1 MAGLAAARK
10 ILQMGVIPE
19 VMPSFLDAEMKANA
33 KLWVGGMAAV
43 DSSGYFVDPTA
54 TTALFLAGIVQP
66 KAGYPQVYD
75 NTGGANG
82 AIVARVQEGVFSFLS
97 GGGGDAL
104 TIANRYQPVFVMDDQ
119 TVGATDG
126 GATPRSLAGILMD
139 IDSSSNP
146 QVLVCAG
153 INAAILAAA
162 RVGAAAAVIDTIA
175 AAGALSLA
183 GTTLWSITGTQV
195 LTLANGTQVGQKKKV
210 LVVASASTPVGSIVV
225 ATPQGFA
232 TLTAI
237 SGITTFLDFLWTGSA
252 WLLAAHGGTISIA

>member
-1 MAGLAAARK
+1 MAGLATARK
-10 ILQMGVIPE
+10 ILQMGMIPE
-19 VMPSFLDAEMKANA
+19 VLPSFLDAEIKANA

-54 TTALFLAGIVQP
+54 ATGLFLAGIVFP

-82 AIVARVQEGVFSFLS
+82 GIVARIQEGVFSFFS
-97 GGGGDAL
+97 GTAGDAI
-104 TIANRYQPVFVMDDQ
+104 TIANRYQPVFVIDDQ

-126 GATPRSLAGILMD
+126 GATPRSLAGIVMD
-139 IDSSSNP
+139 IDSSGNP

-162 RVGAAAAVIDTIA
+162 RVGSAASTIDTIN
-175 AAGALSLA
+175 AAGALSMA
-183 GTTLWSITGTQV
+183 GTTLWSLSGTQV

-210 LVVASASTPVGSIVV
+210 VLVASGSTPVGSITV
-225 ATPQGFA
+225 ATPTGFA

-237 SGITTFLDFLWTGSA
+237 SGLGTFLDFLWTGSA
-252 WLLAAHGGTISIA
+252 WVLSAHGGTITIA